1 MSDAT
6 DDVKSFGAFKKSSEP
21 GSVVSF
27 WEDIKVPQAP
37 SLHILGTF
45 SCDDTSNEDGFV
57 LAKDIGDVDKMSADD
72 RNTLLRTNKDV
83 ILSCLTSHLRIPQ
96 QCSKLKP

>member
-45 SCDDTSNEDGFV
+45 SCDDTS
-57 LAKDIGDVDKMSADD
+57 L
-72 RNTLLRTNKDV
+72 
-83 ILSCLTSHLRIPQ
+83 
-96 QCSKLKP
+96 